1 MSQSER
7 SFIMIKPDGVQR
19 NLVGEV
25 IKRFEQKGF
34 KLVGLKLT
42 SVSKELAEEH
52 YGDLSSKPFFPSL
65 VSFIVSS
72 PVVAMVWEGAFRTL
86 FYRRLLPASSL
97 LERAIWRSHASPIS
111 SGVNLS
117 RHSRHHSR
125 SSASLTKGCSSYW
138 VGAAFTDECIVLVGD
153 TISVEG
159 RQKPAC
165 WSPRICD
172 GKLIHESAPCAWR
185 AGHSCLVVAQVV
197 LASPLA
203 DLILGCI
210 EPSVAIVVYC
220 IMLCDG
226 SGT

>member
-34 KLVGLKLT
+34 KLVGLKLM

-97 LERAIWRSHASPIS
+97 LERASWRSHASPIS
-111 SGVNLS
+111 SGVNLVS
-117 RHSRHHSR
+117 PFKAPFTQLSKPD
-125 SSASLTKGCSSYW
+125 KGM
-138 VGAAFTDECIVLVGD
+138 F
-153 TISVEG
+153 
-159 RQKPAC
+159 
-165 WSPRICD
+165 
-172 GKLIHESAPCAWR
+172 
-185 AGHSCLVVAQVV
+185 
-197 LASPLA
+197 
-203 DLILGCI
+203 LILGGRCI
-210 EPSVAIVVYC
+210 HR
-220 IMLCDG
+220 
-226 SGT
+226 